1 MSSTKDKFLKL
12 SNKIN
17 NLNLNLEKEKKQ
29 QVENIEVRFQN
40 LQKRFLNFQQAQ
52 ANKYNM
58 LRQQIANLAK
68 NIDEEKQVSHKIVE
82 QKIK

>member
-1 MSSTKDKFLKL
+1 MKL

-17 NLNLNLEKEKKQ
+17 KLNLNLEKEKKQ

-40 LQKRFLNFQQAQ
+40 LQTRFLSFQQAQ
-52 ANKYNM
+52 TNKYNA
-58 LRQQIANLAK
+58 LRAKIGALAQ
-68 NIDEEKQVSHKIVE
+68 NIDEEKQVNHKIVE